1 MSEGKSPE
9 NLALY
14 RKYRSRNLDEV
25 LGQPQVTTIL
35 KAAAKND
42 DFAHAYLL
50 VGQRGTGKT
59 SVARI
64 LAHLINATPYDAE
77 DFDIIE
83 IDAASHG
90 SVDDARELR
99 DRANLAPLKARNKVY
114 IIDEVHMLSRQAF
127 DALLKLIE
135 EPPAHLYFILAT
147 TELQKVPATILSRIQ
162 RFTFHPVAP
171 EIVSAHL
178 RKIANDEKIAIDDD
192 ALNLIA
198 ERGEGSFR
206 DSITL
211 LDQLRSFD
219 KHVSIDDVE
228 AILGLAPRTAVQQ
241 LIDNI
246 NRGEIAQLIKNLENL
261 FADGNSATELAKQLT
276 TELLKRGTTEPK
288 FYALIEPLLDVAKS
302 SNPRVK
308 LLAVLVN
315 FAQKSSTAAGGK
327 TETKVMSAVVEKSR
341 NIKEIRENVVPT
353 KAIISPKKSQI
364 DKITEK
370 NEVDKID
377 DNQKIIDHDES
388 PTTPKSTVK
397 LENFDWKNVL
407 SEFEKLDEPAAL
419 SIAHAAEIQLDDN
432 ELTLFF
438 AKRFQRNRAKTRH
451 FADILNKAVE
461 NSVGQKLTI
470 IVSNDLVPPNSSA
483 ANVLDILG
491 GDIVQ
496 I

>member
-1 MSEGKSPE
+1 MSEGRSPN

-14 RKYRSRNLDEV
+14 RKYRSQSLDEV
-25 LGQPQVTTIL
+25 LGQPQVTTVL
-35 KAAAKND
+35 KAAPKND

-135 EPPAHLYFILAT
+135 EPPKHLYFILAT

-171 EIVSAHL
+171 EIVTDHL
-178 RKIANDEKIAIDDD
+178 REIAKKEKIAIDDD
-192 ALNLIA
+192 ALLLIA

-211 LDQLRSFD
+211 LDQLRSFGR
-219 KHVSIDDVE
+219 HVTIDDVE
-228 AILGLAPRTAVQQ
+228 AILGLAPRAAVTQ
-241 LIDNI
+241 LISDI
-246 NRGEIAQLIKNLENL
+246 NNADLTQLVKNLDSL
-261 FADGNSATELAKQLT
+261 FASGNSASELTKQLV
-276 TELLKRGTTEPK
+276 TELLKQGTTNPR
-288 FYALIEPLLDVAKS
+288 FYALIEALLSVAKS

-308 LLAVLVN
+308 LLAVLAT
-315 FAQKSSTAAGGK
+315 FAQSSRQMQGK
-327 TETKVMSAVVEKSR
+327 KVEPKIMSAIVGKPQKFETIQTTVTPKKPNISMEKSES
-341 NIKEIRENVVPT
+341 NAITDKDEDSEI
-353 KAIISPKKSQI
+353 
-364 DKITEK
+364 
-370 NEVDKID
+370 
-377 DNQKIIDHDES
+377 DNDQKINGSNES
-388 PTTPKSTVK
+388 ENSPESTIK
-397 LENFDWKNVL
+397 IGNFDWQKVL
-407 SEFEKLDEPAAL
+407 IEFEKLDEPAAL
-419 SIAHAAEIQLDDN
+419 SIAKTAETQFNGTTI
-432 ELTLFF
+432 TLFF
-438 AKRFQRNRAKTRH
+438 SKKFQRNRAKTRH
-451 FADILNKAVE
+451 FADILGKAIK
-461 NSVGQKLTI
+461 NSIGEKLVI
-470 IVSNDLVPPNSSA
+470 VVSNESVPPTSSA

-491 GDIVQ
+491 GDIVK